1 MNSSKRQH
9 LTDLPEC
16 IYYSFRNYLIQD
28 DYQQLLNTS
37 KQKLI
42 HHIRRR
48 TIIFRLTMKYSIKYC
63 EDKTFRDQ
71 LLQKVE
77 NPLKQVI
84 ITLKYSKIKSH
95 EDLFDLFPIHLICID
110 FPRSNPNV
118 KEFTFYRYE
127 LDLTNLYNIRQCE
140 KATFKLCQ
148 GITDISQLKDCE
160 HVTFEDCGNI
170 SDFSS
175 LGRQRSLCIKS
186 NAHLTN
192 VMSFH
197 SIRTIILED
206 CRNLKDVSPLHG
218 VYDLS
223 LIMCVEVRDISSLGG
238 HHRLEISSCSPLFFG
253 YHALKDIP
261 IVKLTYST
269 ISEVSVLSNSKVVYL
284 EECESLMDVSSL
296 RRVRELSLIS
306 CRQVEDISMLTTVQK
321 LTLYNLPQLKY
332 YEGINQMMN
341 LTLPISL
348 NDGMIERFPNVKMI
362 ECSFFHFDKLLPL
375 LPSFTNLHSLT
386 VSYISPVK
394 IEICVAIHTVIFEH
408 CTVKN
413 ISGLGK
419 NRVVRLFQCLGD
431 TVDVSSL
438 ATVPF
443 VSIIKCRFKKMNY
456 ESLINVPRLKIDEY
470 V

>member
-1 MNSSKRQH
+1 M
-9 LTDLPEC
+9 
-16 IYYSFRNYLIQD
+16 
-28 DYQQLLNTS
+28 
-37 KQKLI
+37 KQI
-42 HHIRRR
+42 
-48 TIIFRLTMKYSIKYC
+48 
-63 EDKTFRDQ
+63 
-71 LLQKVE
+71 
-77 NPLKQVI
+77 I

-127 LDLTNLYNIRQCE
+127 LDLTNLLNIGQCE
-140 KATFKLCQ
+140 KAIFKRCH
-148 GITDISQLKDCE
+148 GITDISQLKDCD
-160 HVTFEDCGNI
+160 HVIFEDCGNI
-170 SDFSS
+170 RDFSS
-175 LGRQRSLCIKS
+175 LGRQSSLCIKS
-186 NAHLTN
+186 NGHLTN
-192 VMSFH
+192 VINFH

-223 LIMCVEVRDISSLGG
+223 LRACVEIRDISFLGG
-238 HHRLEISSCSPLFFG
+238 HHRLEISSCSPLLSG

-269 ISEVSVLSNSKVVYL
+269 VSEISVLSNSKVVYL
-284 EECESLMDVSSL
+284 EECDSLVDVSSL

-306 CRQVEDISMLTTVQK
+306 CRLVEDISMLTTVQK
-321 LTLYNLPQLKY
+321 LTLYNLPQLKN

-341 LTLPISL
+341 LTLPFSL

-362 ECSFFHFDKLLPL
+362 ECSFFHFNIILPL
-375 LPSFTNLHSLT
+375 LPLFSNLHSLT
-386 VSYISPVK
+386 VSYISPVE
-394 IEICVAIHTVIFEH
+394 IEIYVDIHTVILEH

-413 ISGLGK
+413 ITGLGK
-419 NRVVRLFQCLGD
+419 NRIVRLFQCLGD

-443 VSIIKCRFKKMNY
+443 VSIIQCRFKKVNY
-456 ESLINVPRLKIDEY
+456 ESLINVPRLKIDDY
-470 V
+470 I